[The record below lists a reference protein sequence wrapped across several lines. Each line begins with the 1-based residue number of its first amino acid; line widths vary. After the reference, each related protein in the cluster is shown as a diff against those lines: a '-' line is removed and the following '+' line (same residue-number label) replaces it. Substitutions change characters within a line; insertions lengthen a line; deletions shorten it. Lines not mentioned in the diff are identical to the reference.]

1 MLKQTFREKLKRAH
15 ISIKKIDL
23 CLCVTRGKGSFWVLF
38 GDRLSGES
46 MVWEEIREGGGF
58 DSLRGV

>member
-1 MLKQTFREKLKRAH
+1 MLKQTLREKLKRAH

-23 CLCVTRGKGSFWVLF
+23 CLCVTRGKGSFLVLF

-46 MVWEEIREGGGF
+46 MFWEAIRGWRGF
-58 DSLRGV
+58 